1 MPGRIMPSSA
11 IVHAAIFT
19 AGALLGGGI
28 AAAVSRNQRPGPGQV
43 RTPAPVI
50 DIDPTGKT
58 KLSVVPR
65 SDLPVLKYGYPG
77 MFCPDVGR

>member
-1 MPGRIMPSSA
+1 MPSSA
-11 IVHAAIFT
+11 IVHAAVFT

-28 AAAVSRNQRPGPGQV
+28 AAAVSRNQRP

-50 DIDPTGKT
+50 DVDPTGKT

-65 SDLPVLKYGYPG
+65 SDLPVLKYGHPG